1 MPKIIN
7 TGPVPTVDAVPVTNH
22 PAALAAASSDTY
34 PSDHAKPATGGG
46 GTK

>member
-7 TGPVPTVDAVPVTNH
+7 TGPQITVDATVSGHATQNSIDSYPIDK
-22 PAALAAASSDTY
+22 PKAS
-34 PSDHAKPATGGG
+34 AGGG

>member
-1 MPKIIN
+1 MPKIIA
-7 TGPVPTVDAVPVTNH
+7 TGAAPTVDAVPVTNH
-22 PAALAAASSDTY
+22 PATPAASTDTY